1 MRQSALE
8 KTQAAE
14 QKRLRGAELD
24 ALTKAHRIPSL
35 LEQLAS
41 LHRELDAVGREKEE
55 QARAHQEHTLKV
67 RPHPTHTHTT
77 VSLFFVFPTQHF
89 RIINSCC

>member
-67 RPHPTHTHTT
+67 RPHPTHTHY
-77 VSLFFVFPTQHF
+77 SFSFLCISNPTF
-89 RIINSCC
+89 